1 VRLSAPAFHAGDTHG
16 QFYDLLQIFQ
26 IGGWISEKSDSRY
39 LFLGDYVDRAN
50 MSIEVICLLMCLKIK
65 FPSRIWLLRGNHEC
79 ASINRIYGFYDE
91 CKRRYSVKLWKR
103 FADVFNCLPVA
114 GLVANRLFCMHG
126 GISPELRSFDQIRN
140 MRRPTDVPD
149 IGLLCDLMWS
159 DPDPDARGWE
169 DNDRGVSFVFGADI
183 VHSFCKHFDLDCIVR
198 AHQVR
203 RRRLVREARCD
214 SPLTHRPLRLCT
226 AALLSFPLPL
236 SLAPPA
242 HALDTDATGGR
253 GRVRV
258 FCRAAARHGVLCA
271 ELLR

>member
-1 VRLSAPAFHAGDTHG
+1 
-16 QFYDLLQIFQ
+16 
-26 IGGWISEKSDSRY
+26 
-39 LFLGDYVDRAN
+39 

-65 FPSRIWLLRGNHEC
+65 YPDRIWLLRGNHEC

-114 GLVANRLFCMHG
+114 GLVAGRLFCMHG

-198 AHQVR
+198 AHQV
-203 RRRLVREARCD
+203 
-214 SPLTHRPLRLCT
+214 S
-226 AALLSFPLPL
+226 
-236 SLAPPA
+236 
-242 HALDTDATGGR
+242 
-253 GRVRV
+253 
-258 FCRAAARHGVLCA
+258 
-271 ELLR
+271 